1 MKKVQDASI
10 GGRNFFLDEDAFQR
24 LGEYLGHFRAKL
36 SGNSPEMT
44 AGQVDEVMNDLESR
58 IAELFE
64 NEVGTGNR
72 TVNIKMVQQV
82 TSQLGMPDGS
92 QESETAYSAGGETA
106 GGIPPFGEPH
116 KKIYRDIDDKAIGGI
131 CSGLAVY
138 FDVDVVLIRLIAI
151 LALILGTAG
160 FWVYVIL
167 WIVIP
172 KAQTPVQKCEMY
184 GLPLTAENLAR
195 FTDRKKAE
203 NLARFNDK
211 RQ

>member
-36 SGNSPEMT
+36 SGNGPEMT

-64 NEVGTGNR
+64 SEVGTGNR
-72 TVNIKMVQQV
+72 TVNIKMVQKV

-92 QESETAYSAGGETA
+92 QESETTYGNGGQP
-106 GGIPPFGEPH
+106 GSGMPSFGEPH

-172 KAQTPVQKCEMY
+172 KAQTPVQKCEMR

-195 FTDRKKAE
+195 FTDRRKA
-203 NLARFNDK
+203 
-211 RQ
+211 